1 MAQSSSGP
9 SGALQ
14 SRFEDGLRFLAAAL
28 ALQAGCTP
36 APAIT
41 MACDAL
47 RCFLAI
53 LEAGAERHLPDP
65 EGEVEHLRNQCEA
78 LLTRRQD
85 PAEVLE
91 HVLDAARLARDQAAR
106 ILPRLL

>member
-9 SGALQ
+9 TGALQ

-28 ALQAGCTP
+28 ALRAGRTP
-36 APAIT
+36 AAAIT
-41 MACDAL
+41 AACDAL

-53 LEAGAERHLPDP
+53 LEAAAERHLSDP
-65 EGEVEHLRNQCEA
+65 EGEVEHLRNQCQA
-78 LLTRRQD
+78 LLTQEQD
-85 PAEVLE
+85 PLEVLD
-91 HVLDAARLARDQAAR
+91 HALDAAKLARDQAAR

>member
-1 MAQSSSGP
+1 MSLSSSGP
-9 SGALQ
+9 AGALQ
-14 SRFEDGLRFLAAAL
+14 SRFEDGLRLLAAAL
-28 ALQAGCTP
+28 ALRAGCSP

-41 MACDAL
+41 AACDAL

-65 EGEVEHLRNQCEA
+65 GGEVAHLRNQCQA
-78 LLTRRQD
+78 LLTERQD
-85 PAEVLE
+85 PAEVME
-91 HVLDAARLARDQAAR
+91 HALDAAKLARDQAAR